1 MVKTPKTNPD
11 IAERCIHSATA
22 TIISNADHGDIEY
35 SMLLIIQLRII
46 IFYNTD
52 DTKRRMI
59 MLDEHNL
66 YISSSYLGW

>member
-1 MVKTPKTNPD
+1 
-11 IAERCIHSATA
+11 
-22 TIISNADHGDIEY
+22 
-35 SMLLIIQLRII
+35 MLLIIQLRII